1 MNIFGQDKRRVD
13 SQVVPIAADFLQRL
27 MVNASLDGDLYRIF
41 FPSVA
46 VGANLVFLDL
56 WNGSSDLLM
65 QIGQVVPIADGSVAV
80 VGTLG
85 VNLFLTRTTAIGTGG
100 TAAVAESTAL
110 TATPAISK
118 IDPRSPTLP
127 ATITARASPTGGGTA
142 GAVIGFDSRFSEETA
157 FPTYIRND
165 LLSLTGA
172 PVSPLIVPAGTGIR
186 VIQGAV
192 ASVGNIAFGILFSVR
207 KP

>member
-1 MNIFGQDKRRVD
+1 MTGQDKRRID
-13 SQVVPIAADFLQRL
+13 SQDVPLAADFLQRL
-27 MVNASLDGDLYRIF
+27 MVNASIDGDIYRIF

-46 VGANLVFLDL
+46 AGANKVYLDFFNASTDKTLV
-56 WNGSSDLLM
+56 
-65 QIGQVVPIADGSVAV
+65 QVAQVVPIADGSVAV

-85 VNLFLTRTTAIGTGG
+85 VNLFLTRTTDIGTGG

-110 TATPAISK
+110 TTTPAISK
-118 IDPRSPTLP
+118 IDPRSPALP
-127 ATITARASPTGGGTA
+127 ATITARAAPGGGATA

-172 PVSPLIVPAGTGIR
+172 PVSPLIIPAGTGIR